1 MPAMPRTTALQ
12 IPLDPITAAHARVE
26 ADRCGLSVGEWGAAV
41 LRRELS
47 YAGDADALAAKIY
60 EVAVASA
67 HLLHALMLDTIGP
80 EATARALAEAT
91 HAANAAGEAIA
102 AELARAAEVDP

>member
-47 YAGDADALAAKIY
+47 YAGDADALALKSY
-60 EVAVASA
+60 EVAVANA
-67 HLLHALMLDTIGP
+67 HLLHALMLEAIGP
-80 EATARALAEAT
+80 EATAQALAEAT
-91 HAANAAGEAIA
+91 HAAGEAIA

>member
-1 MPAMPRTTALQ
+1 MPPATALR

-26 ADRCGLSVGEWGAAV
+26 AKRRGLSICDWVAAV

-47 YAGDADALAAKIY
+47 YTGDADVFALKTF
-60 EVAVASA
+60 EVAVANA

-80 EATARALAEAT
+80 EASARALAEAID
-91 HAANAAGEAIA
+91 AANAAGEAIA